1 MWKLFILVFLPFVLH
16 KCVVVG
22 NVNRTGYFNLEVSV
36 GQTLVIACKSSDSN
50 HTFEYWILDDN
61 VIIGPS
67 NTNFDNETFTLDAT
81 SGNLTIR
88 SISKELDGIYACV
101 SKNTVGDERKVER
114 TRIIVEQDWEEVY
127 EHDSNINLIRV
138 LIIAATLVI
147 IGIGGYIVFRMW
159 RERYYYPSYLDH
171 EDEVG
176 STEEIYRSPTTSGIG
191 RSRSPRRIVL
201 ERSTSHLIENDT
213 VSTDFKSILERA
225 NS

>member
-1 MWKLFILVFLPFVLH
+1 MWKIYIFVVLPYVLH

-36 GQTLVIACKSSDSN
+36 GQTLVIACKSSDLN
-50 HTFEYWILDDN
+50 HTFEYWILDNN

-67 NTNFDNETFTLDAT
+67 NQNFDNDTFILDAI
-81 SGNLTIR
+81 SGNLTIK

-101 SKNTVGDERKVER
+101 SKNIIGNERRVER

-147 IGIGGYIVFRMW
+147 VGIGGYIVFRMW
-159 RERYYYPSYLDH
+159 RERYYYPSYLGH
-171 EDEVG
+171 EDEGG
-176 STEEIYRSPTTSGIG
+176 SREEIYRSPTTSGIG

-201 ERSTSHLIENDT
+201 ERSTSHPIDNDT
-213 VSTDFKSILERA
+213 ITTDFKSILERA